1 MSVLNWSTKRSN
13 SSKSSKVYAWV
24 RLKLRILLLLV
35 LPTKNRTRRL
45 VSISNPFARCFSIRP
60 TASSIRCPQL
70 PYFHGQHLPGFFVHR
85 ERLEVAVHGTGE
97 EPQAPSLHP
106 QRDKPHILAFVI
118 ACLDLLQADVCSAN
132 RRQYARRKLDRRRNG
147 FFNSNHTPKH

>member
-70 PYFHGQHLPGFFVHR
+70 PYFHGQHLPGFFVYR
-85 ERLEVAVHGTGE
+85 ERLEVAARGRGE
-97 EPQAPSLHP
+97 ERQALSLHAE
-106 QRDKPHILAFVI
+106 RNKPHIQAFVV
-118 ACLDLLQADVCSAN
+118 AASTSSSRMSVVRVGGSTLVANWTADATAS
-132 RRQYARRKLDRRRNG
+132 LIPTI
-147 FFNSNHTPKH
+147 H